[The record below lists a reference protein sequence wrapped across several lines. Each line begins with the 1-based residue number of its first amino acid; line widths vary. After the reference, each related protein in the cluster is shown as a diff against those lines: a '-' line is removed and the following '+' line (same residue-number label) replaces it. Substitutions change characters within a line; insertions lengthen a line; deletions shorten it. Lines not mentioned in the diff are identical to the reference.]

1 MIVLEGTIA
10 RTQMGPGT
18 WTLTTADGSTYE
30 LHANL
35 PRALQQ
41 PGLSVRLQGQIR
53 DDVMTLAM
61 VGPVFEVT
69 DYEIL
74 GS

>member
-1 MIVLEGTIA
+1 MITLAGTIQ
-10 RTQMGPGT
+10 RVQMGPGT

-35 PRALQQ
+35 PEALQQ
-41 PGLSVRLQGQIR
+41 PGLSVRLQGRLR

-61 VGPVFEVT
+61 VGPVFEIT

-74 GS
+74 CS